1 MRIIN
6 YTVYK
11 DVLSG
16 KLKGDCT
23 YW

>member
-1 MRIIN
+1 MRILN